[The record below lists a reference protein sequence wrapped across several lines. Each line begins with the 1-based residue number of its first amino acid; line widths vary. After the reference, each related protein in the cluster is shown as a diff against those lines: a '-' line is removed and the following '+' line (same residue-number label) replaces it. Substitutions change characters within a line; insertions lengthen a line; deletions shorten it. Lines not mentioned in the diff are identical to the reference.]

1 MNRAL
6 VILSLTAGS
15 AILFG
20 ASRPKPVES
29 ARLAEVTRLQRHF
42 DSVDIELR
50 SRDVSSLTAA
60 QHARRARL
68 AGWLR
73 EYRNAATFPR
83 NDRFAIATPF
93 FRDAQGTLCAMAYL
107 IGRSGRRDIVDKVA
121 ATRNNAY
128 IRDLAGDPALIAW
141 LDSTGLSVA
150 EAARIQPQ
158 YGGGIFFPEDRDR
171 VSSGFALAALGLGG
185 ASLATSA
192 VNVVKP
198 SYASGLLGVIAG
210 TAAIIVGASQLD
222 GNRGTKR
229 VAAATTGLGAMSLGA
244 GIYGILEAR
253 RDDRERTRDG
263 GRDGRRRRPSMIIAP
278 DVVVQQSSP
287 RLGLLVHSSF

>member
-1 MNRAL
+1 MRHAL
-6 VILSLTAGS
+6 VILSLTAGGV
-15 AILFG
+15 ILFG
-20 ASRPKPVES
+20 ASRPKPLES
-29 ARLAEVTRLQRHF
+29 ARSAEVARLQRHF

-50 SRDVSSLTAA
+50 SRDVSSLPSA
-60 QHARRARL
+60 QQARRARL
-68 AGWLR
+68 RGWLR
-73 EYRNAATFPR
+73 EYRDAATFPR
-83 NDRFAIATPF
+83 NDKFAVATPF

-107 IGRSGRRDIVDKVA
+107 IDRSGRRDIVEKVA

-128 IRDLAGDPALIAW
+128 IRELADDPALIAW

-222 GNRGTKR
+222 ENRGTKR

-253 RDDRERTRDG
+253 RDDRERPRDG